1 MIHVDNVYKHFDNGL
16 VKALDGVC
24 LDIPTGEFC
33 AVTGPSGCGKSTL
46 LNLIGALDSPS
57 RGSVHVKGRRLTHPL
72 RQSIYRKLS
81 VGFVFQFHH
90 LLGHLTLAENVAL
103 PALAVSKMTRSRARQ
118 SAFELLSEMG
128 LENRANFRPTQVS
141 GGERQRAA
149 VARALVNSPE
159 ILLADEP
166 TGSVDS
172 ATAEFIM
179 TAIVNRCRKNQM
191 TVLLVTHDM
200 EIAGRADRIIRMQDG
215 RRIAGNPSLK
225 TG

>member
-16 VKALDGVC
+16 VRALDGVSM
-24 LDIPTGEFC
+24 DIHAGEFC

-46 LNLIGALDSPS
+46 LNLIGALDSPT
-57 RGSVHVKGRRLTHPL
+57 RGNIYVKERILTHPAH
-72 RQSIYRKLS
+72 QANYRKLS

-90 LLGHLTLAENVAL
+90 LLNHLTLAENVAL
-103 PALAVSKMTRSRARQ
+103 PALAVAKMTKARAKKNALQ
-118 SAFELLSEMG
+118 LLSEMD
-128 LENRANFRPTQVS
+128 LENRADFRPTQVS

-172 ATAEFIM
+172 QTAEFIM
-179 TAIVNRCRKNQM
+179 TAIVERCQKNKM

-200 EIAGRADRIIRMQDG
+200 RIANRANRIISMQDG
-215 RRIAGNPSLK
+215 RR
-225 TG
+225 TT

>member
-1 MIHVDNVYKHFDNGL
+1 
-16 VKALDGVC
+16 
-24 LDIPTGEFC
+24 
-33 AVTGPSGCGKSTL
+33 
-46 LNLIGALDSPS
+46 
-57 RGSVHVKGRRLTHPL
+57 
-72 RQSIYRKLS
+72 
-81 VGFVFQFHH
+81 
-90 LLGHLTLAENVAL
+90 
-103 PALAVSKMTRSRARQ
+103 
-118 SAFELLSEMG
+118 MG